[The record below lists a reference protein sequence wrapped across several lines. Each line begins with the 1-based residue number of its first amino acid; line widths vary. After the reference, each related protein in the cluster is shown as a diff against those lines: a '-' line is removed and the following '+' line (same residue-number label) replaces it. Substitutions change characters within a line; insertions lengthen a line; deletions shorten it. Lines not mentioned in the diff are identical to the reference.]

1 MHGLVWQTPWKAQG
15 PWGLCALT
23 GFFPQMPSRCS
34 GETEQ
39 SGRPRSA
46 PWHRRPGEEDWPH
59 CGRVVKT
66 TWIFLLMGQKLP
78 SCGNAKCVMSPGTG
92 EDSLWLVGGRGK
104 WKKPSTLRE
113 RLEAAGLMTLYP
125 IPGERQETLSYTKTT
140 RGTRQRLPAR
150 GGRSEATGSRIPWTQ
165 AHKVRRRSGMDESSA
180 SQKSYMPFW
189 KHGGN
194 TVNAN
199 YKLVDFNPS
208 LLITLLNVS
217 GLNIPIKDR

>member
-1 MHGLVWQTPWKAQG
+1 MHGLVGQTPWKAQG
-15 PWGLCALT
+15 PWDLCTLT

-34 GETEQ
+34 GETKQ

-46 PWHRRPGEEDWPH
+46 PWRHRPGEEDWPH

-78 SCGNAKCVMSPGTG
+78 FWGNAKRVMSLGTG

-104 WKKPSTLRE
+104 GKKPSTLWE
-113 RLEAAGLMTLYP
+113 RLEAAGLMILYP

-140 RGTRQRLPAR
+140 RGTRQRLAAR
-150 GGRSEATGSRIPWTQ
+150 GGRSEATGSRTPRTQ
-165 AHKVRRRSGMDESSA
+165 AHRVCRRSGMDESSA

-189 KHGGN
+189 KHRAK
-194 TVNAN
+194 TVTAN
-199 YKLVDFNPS
+199 CKLVDFNPN
-208 LLITLLNVS
+208 LLLTLLNVS
-217 GLNIPIKDR
+217 RLNIPIKDR